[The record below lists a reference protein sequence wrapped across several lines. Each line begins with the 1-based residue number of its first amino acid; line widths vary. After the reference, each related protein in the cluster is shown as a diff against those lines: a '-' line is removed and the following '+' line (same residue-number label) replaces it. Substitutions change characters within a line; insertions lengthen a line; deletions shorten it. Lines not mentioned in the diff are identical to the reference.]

1 MSKLNKMKKAMLIGA
16 LGGTLLISA
25 IANAAGDLPL
35 WYTNFLKG
43 IPTPA
48 YAPTN
53 QITASAQPSSP
64 AQPTQPSTPVSPTD
78 PMQPTLPP
86 SGTQTSTPVSTP
98 TYGTS
103 TSQGSQ
109 SSIKSEEQKL
119 LTLLNQD
126 RAKSGLKALKMN
138 DQVTSLAEL
147 KAKDMAD
154 NNYFNHTSP
163 TYGSAVD
170 MVRKAG
176 IPQWICGENIAI
188 TSSADRA
195 EALFMGSSIHRAA
208 IMNMNYTDVGIGMY
222 RKADGSLYVCEI
234 FIGVR

>member
-25 IANAAGDLPL
+25 VANAAGDLPL
-35 WYTNFLKG
+35 WYTNYLKG
-43 IPTPA
+43 ISTPA
-48 YAPTN
+48 YAPTTPT
-53 QITASAQPSSP
+53 TAPAQPSSP
-64 AQPTQPSTPVSPTD
+64 AQPTQPSTPASPTD
-78 PMQPTLPP
+78 PVQPTLPP
-86 SGTQTSTPVSTP
+86 SGTQVSTP
-98 TYGTS
+98 TYGTPA
-103 TSQGSQ
+103 TEGSQ

-138 DQVTSLAEL
+138 DQLTSLAEL
-147 KAKDMAD
+147 KSKDMAD
-154 NNYFNHTSP
+154 KNYFNHTSP

-176 IPQWICGENIAI
+176 IQQWICGENIAI

-208 IMNMNYTDVGIGMY
+208 MLNINYTDVGIGMY
-222 RKADGSLYVCEI
+222 RKADGSLYVTEI